1 MLGFTP
7 MYKLLSSWQ
16 QELKALITLM
26 TPILVTQLAQAGYGF
41 IDTVMAGQVSPLDL
55 AAVAIGSSVWLP
67 LFLLISGIVMATTP
81 LVAAA
86 YGAGRFSEIPKIT
99 HQSLWLGLIIGVF
112 GMFILQ
118 HISFIFPLLGVPHNL
133 QEKTELYLLGV
144 SLGMPSVAIFCVLRF
159 YSEALGHTKPVMIIS
174 LIGILLNIPANY
186 VFIHGLWGLPKM
198 GGAGCGWATAIVM
211 LSMTLLL
218 AIYVLLSPSFSQTR
232 LLQSDGKPLGSL
244 MWRIL
249 KLGVPI
255 GAAIFFEVSLFSCV
269 AVLVSPLGELV
280 VASHQISLSVTSLLF
295 MVPLSL
301 AISMTIRT
309 GQSFGRQD
317 LVGIQL
323 TRKVGLITTTTIACF
338 SALMIILCRD
348 AITRLYTNDET
359 VRALASD
366 LLLFAAGYQIFDAL
380 QVGAAGCLRG
390 MQQTRSPMIL
400 TLFAYWVVALP
411 VGYSLAMFPL
421 WQGKALG
428 AYGFWLGL
436 VVGLGV
442 ASLLLNWRLNKSL
455 PRLAQKW
462 A

>member
-1 MLGFTP
+1 M
-7 MYKLLSSWQ
+7 KAWQ
-16 QELKALITLM
+16 QELKALYTLM
-26 TPILVTQLAQAGYGF
+26 APILVTQLAQAGYGF

-86 YGAGRFSEIPKIT
+86 YGAGRYSDIAKIT
-99 HQSLWLGLIIGVF
+99 HQSLWLGLIIGVM
-112 GMFILQ
+112 GMFVLQ
-118 HISFIFPLLGVPHNL
+118 HISFIFPLLGVPQNL

-144 SLGMPSVAIFCVLRF
+144 SFGMPSVALFCVLRF

-174 LIGILLNIPANY
+174 LLGILLNIPANY
-186 VFIHGLWGLPKM
+186 IFIHGLWGIPKM

-218 AIYVLLSPSFSQTR
+218 LAYVLLAPSFKMTR
-232 LLQSDGKPLGSL
+232 LFKANIKPVTPL

-249 KLGVPI
+249 KLGFPI
-255 GAAIFFEVSLFSCV
+255 GAAIFFEVSLFSCI
-269 AVLVSPLGELV
+269 AVLVSPLGVLV

-309 GQSFGRQD
+309 GQAYGRRD
-317 LVGIQL
+317 LASIHQ
-323 TRKVGLITTTTIACF
+323 TRKVGLITTTAVASF
-338 SALMIILCRD
+338 SALMIIVCRD
-348 AITRLYTNDET
+348 AITHLYTGDET

-390 MQQTRSPMIL
+390 LQDTRSPMIL
-400 TLFAYWVVALP
+400 TLVAYWIVALP
-411 VGYSLAMFPL
+411 VGYALAMYPL
-421 WQGKALG
+421 WHGQALG

-442 ASLLLNWRLNKSL
+442 ASLLLNWRLNQAI
-455 PRLAQKW
+455 PRLARKW